1 MKSIQRQHDKDN
13 RKVKNNYTQTPL
25 TAGSGNITFLR
36 NTTKTI
42 NQWQPFQPTDLG
54 PTHIGINPLHGPET
68 GDQHEAYLLLTDKPW
83 LQV

>member
-1 MKSIQRQHDKDN
+1 MKPIQRQHDKDN

-54 PTHIGINPLHGPET
+54 PTHIGINNPTLGLDDDLQEVYH
-68 GDQHEAYLLLTDKPW
+68 LLTGQP
-83 LQV
+83 LI